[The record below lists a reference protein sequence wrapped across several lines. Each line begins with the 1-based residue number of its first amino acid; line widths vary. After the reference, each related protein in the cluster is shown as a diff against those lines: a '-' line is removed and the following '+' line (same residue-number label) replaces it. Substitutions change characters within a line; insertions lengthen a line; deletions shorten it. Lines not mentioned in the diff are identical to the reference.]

1 MVAGMCV
8 PAMGEEH
15 VSSGCLTLDASEDLS
30 ADEKLLETAK
40 AALLYEIK
48 SQTLVYAWNPDQKL
62 DPSGMNKIMTA
73 LLALENAGRLTIY
86 YSIPYFCAMALN
98 IPVTPSMLLNIIA
111 LSSFVAMIN
120 AFLPMPGSAGGTE
133 ATFILMFST
142 IFSHTDAASIMI
154 LWRSITFYQTLIIGG
169 LVFMYGKMQKD
180 VPIDESKE
188 LPRTYAAESLKEE
201 MAGL

>member
-1 MVAGMCV
+1 MRNHKKMIVM
-8 PAMGEEH
+8 
-15 VSSGCLTLDASEDLS
+15 LS
-30 ADEKLLETAK
+30 LSVVVRLL
-40 AALLYEIK
+40 
-48 SQTLVYAWNPDQKL
+48 
-62 DPSGMNKIMTA
+62 
-73 LLALENAGRLTIY
+73 IY
-86 YSIPYFCAMALN
+86 YSIPFFCAKALR
-98 IPVTPSMLLNIIA
+98 IPVGIDRLIDIIA
-111 LSSFVAMIN
+111 LSSYVAMIN